1 MYDQIPIFWIWLRK
15 LCLIFAFLSG
25 VAMLLMMSIG
35 ALDIIT
41 TFIFSRPIP
50 ATFEFIETMI
60 VVVAFFAI
68 PLAQSRRA
76 HIRVELLYNFMPKPL
91 KFSSDLLGFLL
102 SAIFYALIANYGW
115 RAVVISF
122 DQNEIVPG
130 IINFPLWPA
139 RFALFVGA
147 MMMTIQCLGD
157 LIGLLLG
164 QRELHTQSSGLL
176 GEDKDSD

>member
-1 MYDQIPIFWIWLRK
+1 
-15 LCLIFAFLSG
+15 
-25 VAMLLMMSIG
+25 MLLMMSIG

-115 RAVVISF
+115 SAVVISF
-122 DQNEIVPG
+122 DQNEIST
-130 IINFPLWPA
+130 PL
-139 RFALFVGA
+139 
-147 MMMTIQCLGD
+147 
-157 LIGLLLG
+157 
-164 QRELHTQSSGLL
+164 E
-176 GEDKDSD
+176 